1 MKRSGYIS
9 IKSSNQMGF
18 TLIELLVVIAIVSLL
33 IAILLPALKKARD
46 AARTSMCL
54 SNQRQCMLAA
64 NTYAFDYKDALMIKR
79 NLAGNVKYWVYWLAY
94 QKGTDG
100 SSSTPKYTTRPV
112 TLCPQNEFTTSIA
125 QSTDPNSL
133 NTWFGYA
140 MYMPGGNEMKD
151 RGWSFQKYAA
161 TTSPGGSSLKLYWH
175 QLNQVPKPSSIIMLA
190 DSFTARSS
198 STMFYWA
205 KPAVNFRL
213 DGNGVDNNGQMH
225 MIHNDAANVMFFDG
239 HAAARTGDSLADSSD
254 THVTYTRDRLGEQV
268 LY

>member
-1 MKRSGYIS
+1 
-9 IKSSNQMGF
+9 MGF

-79 NLAGNVKYWVYWLAY
+79 SLAGNVKYWVYWLAY
-94 QKGTDG
+94 QKGVDDA
-100 SSSTPKYTTRPV
+100 SSTPKYTSRLV
-112 TLCPQNEFTTSIA
+112 TLCPQNEFTTAIT
-125 QSTDPNSL
+125 QNTDPNSL

-151 RGWSFQKYAA
+151 RGWNFQQYGQ
-161 TTSPGGSSLKLYWH
+161 TTVGSNTLKLYWH
-175 QLNQVPKPSSIIMLA
+175 QLNQIPKPSSIIMLA
-190 DSFTARSS
+190 DSFTARISS
-198 STMFYWA
+198 SMFYWA

-225 MIHNDAANVMFFDG
+225 MIHNDAANVIFFDG
-239 HAAARTGDSLADSSD
+239 HAASRTGEALAQNND
-254 THVTYTRDRLGEQV
+254 THVTYTRDRLGNSI